1 MEFIFEKAVQKDREE
16 IWKVMKEAAQTVKKK
31 EWFVIS
37 GLDSRNADYNNWYY
51 AESDGKV
58 IVDKWHK
65 IDGKYYCFNASGVMR
80 KGWLTETPE
89 DDDKEVE
96 P

>member
-1 MEFIFEKAVQKDREE
+1 M
-16 IWKVMKEAAQTVKKK
+16 KKK

-37 GLDSRNADYNNWYY
+37 GLDSRNADYNYWYY
-51 AESDGKV
+51 AENDGKV

-80 KGWLTETPE
+80 TGWLTETPE
-89 DDDKEVE
+89 DDDKESSYYYCGEDGARATGMAVAGDTGKLDG
-96 P
+96 